1 MLIHTSVAH
10 TSSVEE
16 GTSEGLQALGKQ
28 GMEFG
33 QESEPQLR
41 ETAKKSREE
50 IQYLLWKNPHHV
62 FQE

>member
-50 IQYLLWKNPHHV
+50 IQYLL
-62 FQE
+62 